1 MKLARLAL
9 LLLFVPTLFAQSPAT
24 ASAPKAPAQKASAKK
39 ALAKKIAA
47 PSPADTATLQRNIR
61 AHMEFL
67 ASDALQGR
75 KSASRDEQIAGTYI
89 AAQFR
94 QFGIEPAGDA
104 DASGTKGFLQRVALR
119 QEEFADVPVMIVG
132 SSSFTHGREMA
143 IVRARS
149 AAFSGPLQKLKAGD
163 KAQAGSVAYIHLTEA
178 AGSPPVRTQMVAP
191 LQQGAVAVIIADSA
205 QIRQRFAAAAKELP
219 ELPLAIGNVPAAPG
233 PGSIIVL
240 NEEATKILE
249 AMADGT
255 SVALKATTKPGAENS
270 TWNVIGVLPGSDP
283 KLSKEVILL
292 TAHMDHVGVTPNAPG
307 DDKINNGAD
316 DDASGVIAVLELARK
331 LAAGPRPKRTIYF
344 VTFGSEERGGHGA
357 QFFLQNPPV
366 PLTDIA
372 ANLEFEMIGRGDAV
386 VPADTLWLTGYERT
400 NLGPELAKQGAKIV
414 ADPHPDQQFFM
425 RSDNYALARRGVVA
439 QTVSSYG
446 LHKEYHTPADDIAH
460 IDFDHMTRS
469 IQSMLAPVLWLS
481 NSTFKPDWL
490 PGKKP

>member
-1 MKLARLAL
+1 MKIARLAL
-9 LLLFVPTLFAQSPAT
+9 LLLFVPTLFAQAP
-24 ASAPKAPAQKASAKK
+24 APKTPAKK
-39 ALAKKIAA
+39 AIAKKAAVAKA
-47 PSPADTATLQRNIR
+47 PSKEETATLQRNIR

-75 KSASRDEQIAGTYI
+75 KSASRDELIAGTYI

-94 QFGIEPAGDA
+94 QFGVEPAGDKDINA
-104 DASGTKGFLQRVALR
+104 KDAAGTNGYIQRVALR
-119 QEEFADVPVMIVG
+119 QDQFDDVPVLIVG

-149 AAFSGPLQKLKAGD
+149 AAFSGPLQKLKPGD
-163 KAQAGSVAYIHLTEA
+163 TAQPGAVAYVHLTEA
-178 AGSPPVRTQMVAP
+178 AGSPPVRNQMMNP
-191 LQQGAVAVIIADSA
+191 LQQGAIAVIIGDTA

-219 ELPLAIGNVPAAPG
+219 ELPLAIGNVPPAPG

-240 NEEATKILE
+240 NEEATKTMD
-249 AMADGT
+249 AMADGS
-255 SVALKATTKPGAENS
+255 SVAFAAKTKAGTENF
-270 TWNVIGVLPGSDP
+270 TYNVIGVLPGSDP
-283 KLSKEVILL
+283 KLSKEVILI
-292 TAHMDHVGVTPNAPG
+292 TAHMDHVGVTPGAAG

-316 DDASGVIAVLELARK
+316 DDASGVIAVLEFARK
-331 LAAGPRPKRTIYF
+331 LAAGPRPKRTVYF
-344 VTFGSEERGGHGA
+344 VAYGSEERGGHGS
-357 QFFLQNPPV
+357 QFFIQNPQV
-366 PLTDIA
+366 PLTAIA
-372 ANLEFEMIGRGDAV
+372 ANLQFEMIGRGDAA

-414 ADPHPDQQFFM
+414 ADPHPQQNFFM

-439 QTVSSYG
+439 QTVSSFG
-446 LHKEYHTPADDIAH
+446 LHKEYHTPADDITH

-469 IQSMLAPVLWLS
+469 IQSMFAPVLWLS